1 MEVLFTLHYQNEFKM
16 KPINILLIE
25 DNEGDILLFK
35 ESFEDAGVL
44 ANIEEITDGK
54 LAIDHFQHLMSI
66 PNGQYPDLVFLDIN
80 LPKKNGHEV
89 LEFLK
94 TNESLK
100 HIPVVML
107 STSSWY
113 KDIEKANEAGVLLF
127 ISKPFDVDQFLRK
140 ITSKGQFSIL
150 LKKNHS

>member
-1 MEVLFTLHYQNEFKM
+1 M

-25 DNEGDILLFK
+25 DNDGDILLFK
-35 ESFEDAGVL
+35 ESFEDAGIL

-54 LAIDHFQHLMSI
+54 LAIDHFQHLMSM
-66 PNGQYPDLVFLDIN
+66 PDGQYPDLIFLDIN

-89 LEFLK
+89 LDFLK
-94 TNESLK
+94 TNEPLK
-100 HIPVVML
+100 NIPVVML

-150 LKKNHS
+150 LKKNPS